1 MVNLND
7 ETVGSIVAKN
17 FKTAAV
23 FQKHQ
28 IDFCCKGNTSLKD
41 ACAVSHANEE
51 DLIHEINQVLSSQ
64 DIASNDYNNWPLDL
78 LSDYIEKKHHR
89 FVVAQIPVVKGFLDK
104 IVNVHGGKHPE
115 LLEVQKLFNQS
126 ADELSHHMMK
136 EERVL
141 FPSVKEMIQS
151 STNHQAYSPVFG
163 TIKNPVAVMMSEH
176 ENEGDRFREISQL
189 TNNYTPPADACTT
202 YKVAFETLKEFEKDL
217 HTHIHLENNIL
228 FPKAL
233 EMEKAIGL
241 N

>member
-1 MVNLND
+1 MENLND
-7 ETVGSIVAKN
+7 ETVGSIVAEN

-28 IDFCCKGNTSLKD
+28 IDFCCKGNIALKE
-41 ACAVSHANEE
+41 ACALSHANEE
-51 DLIHEINQVLSSQ
+51 EVIQEIKQVLSVK
-64 DIASNDYNNWPLDL
+64 ATTSNDYNNWPLDL
-78 LSDYIEKKHHR
+78 LADYIEKKHHR

-115 LLEVQKLFNQS
+115 LIEVQKLFNQS
-126 ADELSHHMMK
+126 ADELSHHMIK
-136 EERVL
+136 EERIL
-141 FPSVKEMIQS
+141 FPSVKEMIAS
-151 STNHQAYSPVFG
+151 GIKGQAYSPVFG
-163 TIKNPVAVMMSEH
+163 TIKRPIAVMMNEH
-176 ENEGDRFREISQL
+176 ENEGDRFREISKL

-202 YKVAFETLKEFEKDL
+202 YKVTFEALKEFEKDL

-233 EMEKAIGL
+233 NMETTISL